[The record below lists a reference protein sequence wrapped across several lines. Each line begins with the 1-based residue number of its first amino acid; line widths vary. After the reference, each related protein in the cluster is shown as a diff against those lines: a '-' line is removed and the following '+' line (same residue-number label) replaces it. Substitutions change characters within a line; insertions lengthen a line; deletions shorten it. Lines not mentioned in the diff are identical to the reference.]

1 MHVNEAILYRR
12 SIRNF
17 TSEPIPFENLIKIME
32 AARWAPTTVNRQRT
46 RFVVVTDET
55 LLKHIAANAKIIF
68 FKQKHAA
75 QAAAMIVVCLD
86 STAWVEEVGAAIQNM
101 LLEAYSLKIGSCWI
115 GAFEKEVVRTLLK
128 IPQSFKLLGLILL
141 GYYSEPPKPPPRLEL
156 GQMAFLNQW
165 RTPLIKPKGGILP
178 KSGAL
183 SFITRQLTDTEAAI
197 EESPLADFAKSQEP
211 ETEDRLNQNK

>member
-1 MHVNEAILYRR
+1 MQVNEAILYRR

-17 TSEPIPFENLIKIME
+17 TSELIPFEDLIKIVE
-32 AARWAPTTVNRQRT
+32 AARWAPTAVNRQRT
-46 RFVVVTDET
+46 RFVVVTDEA
-55 LLKHIAANAKIIF
+55 LLKKIAENAKIIF

-75 QAAAMIVVCLD
+75 QAAAMIVICLD
-86 STAWVEEVGAAIQNM
+86 SIVWVEEVGAAVQNM

-115 GAFEKEVVRTLLK
+115 GAFEKEVVRNLLK

-141 GYYSEPPKPPPRLEL
+141 GYYSEYPKPSPRLEL

-165 RTPLIKPKGGILP
+165 RTPLVKSKAGILP

-183 SFITRQLTDTEAAI
+183 SFITKQLTDTGEAL
-197 EESPLADFAKSQEP
+197 EKSPLADVAKSSEP
-211 ETEDRLNQNK
+211 D